1 MLYRLEY
8 TSYWTAYTVDFY
20 DSVKTCEKDCER
32 RYEIEGVRFTWSDK
46 EGCLVADI
54 SGEDEVILK
63 LHETNENEV
72 VF

>member
-8 TSYWTAYTVDFY
+8 ISEWTEYTVDFY
-20 DSVKTCEKDCER
+20 DSVTTCERDCER
-32 RYEIEGVRFTWSDK
+32 RYEIEGVKFTWSEK

-54 SGEDEVILK
+54 SGEDTVLLK

-72 VF
+72 DF